1 MHTEWAKQFD
11 SICTLKLEKKK
22 KKPVFPASDQAFDR
36 KRIIAPSES

>member
-22 KKPVFPASDQAFDR
+22 KPVFPASEQAFDR

>member
-22 KKPVFPASDQAFDR
+22 PVFPASEQAFDR